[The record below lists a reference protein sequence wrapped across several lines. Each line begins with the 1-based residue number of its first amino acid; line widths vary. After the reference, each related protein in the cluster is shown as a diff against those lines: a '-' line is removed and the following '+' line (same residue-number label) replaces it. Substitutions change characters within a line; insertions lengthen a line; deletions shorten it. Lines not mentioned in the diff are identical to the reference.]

1 MVTDFPLWALVALGG
16 ALAAYHVHFRVSLH
30 NKRATATRNSVRD
43 SANQLRFVMRAE
55 FHKKK
60 TMNKSEYQ
68 VFRTIEQEV
77 RSINQ
82 GYRVFA
88 QTSLG
93 EIIGS
98 DDGRAFNSI
107 NSKRVD
113 ILIIDPWGY
122 PAAVFEYQGR
132 GHYQGDAAARD
143 AVKKEALRKAGVAY
157 VEVSTTDDAKTIK
170 LNLHKAL
177 EQNAP
182 RRPIDRAGPV
192 PFAAS

>member
-1 MVTDFPLWALVALGG
+1 MNDILLWAMILLSGALVA
-16 ALAAYHVHFRVSLH
+16 YHLHFRASLH
-30 NKRATATRNSVRD
+30 ERRARASRNSIRD
-43 SANQLRFVMRAE
+43 AANQLRFVMRAR
-55 FHKKK
+55 FHKKR

-68 VFRTIEQEV
+68 VFRTIEREV
-77 RSINQ
+77 RAINQ
-82 GYRVFA
+82 GHRVFA

-98 DDGRAFNSI
+98 EDGRAFNSI

-122 PAAVFEYQGR
+122 PAAVFEYQGE

-157 VEVSTTDDAKTIK
+157 VEVTAGEDAGSIGRR
-170 LNLHKAL
+170 LRAAL
-177 EQNAP
+177 SQVTPHVSSEP
-182 RRPIDRAGPV
+182 VRAV
-192 PFAAS
+192 PSAVR

>member
-1 MVTDFPLWALVALGG
+1 MNDFSLWALVALGG
-16 ALAAYHVHFRVSLH
+16 ALAAYHVHFRVSLQ
-30 NKRATATRNSVRD
+30 NRRARAARYSVGD
-43 SANQLRFVMRAE
+43 SANQLRFVMRAK

-60 TMNKSEYQ
+60 TMNKSEYH
-68 VFRTIEQEV
+68 VFRTIEREV
-77 RSINQ
+77 HAMHR

-98 DDGRAFNSI
+98 DDSHAFSSI

-132 GHYQGDAAARD
+132 GHYQRDAAARD

-157 VEVSTTDDAKTIK
+157 VEVSATDDAARIK
-170 LNLHKAL
+170 LHLHNAL
-177 EQNAP
+177 QQSTSQ
-182 RRPIDRAGPV
+182 RPIEQAGPT
-192 PFAAS
+192 PFAAP